1 MFCYIIL
8 FTFVGN
14 VMLHFL
20 FTFVR
25 DVLLHIILFTFDDIA
40 LLPVL
45 GVDGLG
51 AELVPL
57 LPRVVEQEN
66 HPAYSFSI

>member
-1 MFCYIIL
+1 ML
-8 FTFVGN
+8 TFVRD
-14 VMLHFL
+14 VLLHFL